1 MYQGVT
7 GIVTQPIYGHKESGT
22 VGMIKGVGKGVGGVF
37 LKPAAGRTANPHY
50 SVLANETGLWGLA
63 GYPLKGIHKSLRNSL
78 SRSKIRDILASRI
91 KQGIGEMVAATP
103 EERAAVIRRWNEL
116 QKGETNGHA

>member
-1 MYQGVT
+1 MSFSSQLQVG
-7 GIVTQPIYGHKESGT
+7 QPPLCTS
-22 VGMIKGVGKGVGGVF
+22 
-37 LKPAAGRTANPHY
+37 
-50 SVLANETGLWGLA
+50 LANDTGLWGLA

-103 EERAAVIRRWNEL
+103 EERAAVIRQWNEM
-116 QKGETNGHA
+116 QKGLETNGT

>member
-37 LKPAAGRTANPHY
+37 LKPAAGRTTTIIQFC
-50 SVLANETGLWGLA
+50 ANEIGLWGLA

-103 EERAAVIRRWNEL
+103 EERAAVIRRWDEL